1 MGGTAVSSGAENQ
14 AAVAAYVAVRMVLER
29 PLNWSAPMRDTPTSI
44 AGEVGGP
51 GDDFRI
57 NFGTSRSP
65 LETQSKRTL
74 AGKTSLASAITDIAE
89 QLATVPPQHEVVLV
103 VGSGS
108 SSEIRDTFAMDVR
121 NFRQGRRDGL
131 RRITQSILSDVDG
144 ASAVLSRLY
153 VVTLDVDTESG
164 TGAQFALD
172 GLHQALKEPE
182 RAEAAWAV
190 LVSDSLKLARRGQ
203 WDRAAVVNLLVS
215 RGFHLRPIGA
225 DAPWLEQ
232 IDYARTLN
240 GSWRS
245 RTASGLLHHLA
256 QEIQGKVV
264 GAELHRQLHSV
275 HGAAYLALE
284 DFQKARE
291 QFGRALEY
299 ATAPT
304 AGGEPMPPDQLKRW
318 LDSRFNY
325 GFMLNVHAEYAAA
338 EEIARDILTF
348 DSRHIHAWML
358 LTLALSA
365 QHLDIEP
372 PPADLANA
380 PEYCDALAQ
389 AAVRRGD
396 WTAAV
401 HAAAPVLN
409 AGHRQA
415 PRLTAH
421 AMALIN
427 ASTELPRGPER
438 TRVLEQAERTADEAV
453 RALENGELDLQLAR
467 ALFMRGRARDD
478 LDRSTE
484 AIPDYERAAVLAP
497 TGVNVLMRIVQIR
510 RADGNRDGA
519 LTLLTD
525 EAVESAVVLRALRT
539 EIRAE
544 SGAQGDAVNDLL
556 AAVDELPSVAKPADV
571 ELYLN
576 IGAMALELGQRD
588 LAERAVRAVE
598 TADLAN
604 DGPDPGILRARIEV
618 ANKRWDAAEAAYR
631 AAAAR
636 GAGGDASKILGEF
649 ATALSIAD
657 QDERAIDVYVEAG
670 MDDPRNPL
678 FRNLITSLM
687 RAGRFGRVMT
697 LVAQCEEE
705 AIQRGDTLASLPPS
719 LLDAATDIVWRQ
731 EDFAGSARLL
741 DARLIQEEADGKEV
755 PTASMLTAAYAHAK
769 TGDLDRSRTLVDA
782 VLSRAE
788 LGPEDRMRA
797 AKILI
802 AIGVHQRAI
811 NVAFTAVR
819 ARPSD
824 KRMITDFINVV
835 VAPDLPRTR
844 ASITSEQDGGDEM
857 SREPAPLASHSD
869 VDSET
874 DNDDDDDVGTDGK
887 RGIVGPDTFVR
898 MRTDDGQ
905 RYDYFL
911 YSDPPIDT
919 RLHEYLMKDPVV
931 ADLIGKSVGDVV
943 VRNRGTWGEQRLRV
957 SRVMPAVVIVFRRYM
972 RTFAA
977 QFPEEPMFRMFNV
990 GPNPTVDSLAQIV
1003 AAGRLGAY
1011 HAEDALAKYEDTPI
1025 PLGMLARTLGKPLIN
1040 VALFIAT
1047 DGSRR
1052 LHTDGPPY
1060 SNYDVSSKVAKETTT
1075 VVLTRPALAFL
1086 DDLGLWDALAAR
1098 YHLLAPRS
1106 MMDEWDE
1113 EIRQLET
1120 TTNFGRVS
1128 LREFGGRPGIETIP
1142 IGAADSALRASQSL
1156 HDRVAAVATV
1166 LHRPVSALT
1175 ADDDKWRE
1183 HLGAPS
1189 FDAVAVA
1196 RSESAILYADDL
1208 GLRTIAEHQYH
1219 AQSFPTAALL
1229 DSFHSEG
1236 LLTDDEFEQH
1246 TVRLIELGH
1255 DMVPI
1260 RGSTVVAAFGRA
1272 GSSTHTADRVLA
1284 RLADARVTAVSA
1296 AVVAVTALRG
1306 LAIASVTTTTL
1317 SDAAERVTEALIRE
1331 RDPADIIPTFGS
1343 VLSQAFILL
1352 PSHRNTIEAA
1362 VGRALQRNRIV
1373 RPG

>member
-1 MGGTAVSSGAENQ
+1 MGGTAVSSGADNQ
-14 AAVAAYVAVRMVLER
+14 AAVAAYVAVRMLLER

-65 LETQSKRTL
+65 LETQCKRTL
-74 AGKTSLASAITDIAE
+74 AGKAALASAITDIAE
-89 QLATVPPQHEVVLV
+89 QLATVPPEHEVVLV

-144 ASAVLSRLY
+144 TSAVLSRLY

-172 GLHQALKEPE
+172 GLRQALKEPE

-215 RGFHLRPIGA
+215 RGFHLRSIGA

-240 GSWRS
+240 ANWRS
-245 RTASGLLHHLA
+245 RTASGLLDHLA
-256 QEIQGKVV
+256 QEIQGKAV
-264 GAELHRQLHSV
+264 GAELRRQLHSV

-304 AGGEPMPPDQLKRW
+304 ASGEPMPPDQLKRW
-318 LDSRFNY
+318 LDARFNY
-325 GFMLNVHAEYAAA
+325 GFMLNVHEEYVAA

-358 LTLALSA
+358 LTFALSA
-365 QHLDIEP
+365 QELDVEP

-380 PEYCDALAQ
+380 PEYRDALAQ
-389 AAVRRGD
+389 SAVRRGD

-427 ASTELPRGPER
+427 VSTELPRGPER
-438 TRVLEQAERTADEAV
+438 TLVLEQAERTADEAV
-453 RALENGELDLQLAR
+453 RTLENGELDLKLSR

-497 TGVNVLMRIVQIR
+497 TDVNVLIRTAQIR
-510 RADGNRDGA
+510 RAGGDRDGA
-519 LTLLTD
+519 LALLTD
-525 EAVESAVVLRALRT
+525 EAVESAVVLRALRA

-556 AAVDELPSVAKPADV
+556 AAVDELPSVAKPAEV

-604 DGPDPGILRARIEV
+604 DGPDPGVLRARIEV

-636 GAGGDASKILGEF
+636 GTGGDASKILGEF

-670 MDDPRNPL
+670 IDDPRNPF

-687 RAGRFGRVMT
+687 RAGRFGRVMA
-697 LVAQCEEE
+697 LVAKCEEE

-719 LLDAATDIVWRQ
+719 LLDAATDIAWRQ
-731 EDFAGSARLL
+731 EDFAGSARVL
-741 DARLIQEEADGKEV
+741 DARLIQEEAGGKEA

-769 TGDLDRSRTLVDA
+769 TGNLDRSRMLVDA

-797 AKILI
+797 AKVLI

-811 NVAFTAVR
+811 DVAFTAVR
-819 ARPSD
+819 TRPSD

-857 SREPAPLASHSD
+857 PRELAPSGSHSD
-869 VDSET
+869 VDSAM
-874 DNDDDDDVGTDGK
+874 NGDDDDDVGTDGK

-911 YSDPPIDT
+911 YSDPPTDA
-919 RLHEYLMKDPVV
+919 RLNEYLMTDPVV

-943 VRNRGTWGEQRLRV
+943 VRNRGTWGEQRLSV
-957 SRVMPAVVIVFRRYM
+957 SRVMPAVVMVFRRYM

-977 QFPEEPMFRMFNV
+977 QFPEEPMFRMFNI
-990 GPNPTVDSLAQIV
+990 GPNPTVDSLAQII
-1003 AAGRLGAY
+1003 ATARLGTY

-1025 PLGMLARTLGKPLIN
+1025 PLGVLARTLGKPLIN
-1040 VALFIAT
+1040 VALSIAA
-1047 DGSRR
+1047 GESR

-1060 SNYDVSSKVAKETTT
+1060 SDYDASSKSLKEATT
-1075 VVLTRPALAFL
+1075 VILTRPALAFL
-1086 DDLGLWDALAAR
+1086 DELGLWNALTAR
-1098 YHLLAPRS
+1098 YRLIAPRS

-1113 EIRQLET
+1113 EIRQLEAT
-1120 TTNFGRVS
+1120 AHFGRVS
-1128 LREFGGRPGIETIP
+1128 LREVSGRPTIETIP
-1142 IGAADSALRASQSL
+1142 IGAADFALRASRSL
-1156 HDRVAAVATV
+1156 HEGVAAAATV

-1183 HLGAPS
+1183 LLGAPS

-1196 RSESAILYADDL
+1196 RSESAMLYADDL
-1208 GLRTIAEHQYH
+1208 GLRAVAEHQYH

-1229 DSFHSEG
+1229 DLFHSEG

-1306 LAIASVTTTTL
+1306 LAMASVTTTTL

-1343 VLSQAFILL
+1343 VLRQAFILL